1 MSGGSLD
8 YVSFK
13 IDDAVDEI
21 QEALSVG
28 CFSEKTKER
37 FREAVVLLREA
48 SVYAHRIEWLFSDD
62 DDEESFHSRL
72 EEELNELEEKQ

>member
-21 QEALSVG
+21 QEALRVG
-28 CFSEKTKER
+28 CFSEETKER

-48 SVYAHRIEWLFSDD
+48 SVYAHRIEWLFSGDD
-62 DDEESFHSRL
+62 NEESFHSRL
-72 EEELNELEEKQ
+72 EEELNELEEDK

>member
-8 YVSFK
+8 YVSFR

-28 CFSEKTKER
+28 CFSENTKER
-37 FREAVVLLREA
+37 FREAILTLRKA
-48 SVYAHRIEWLFSDD
+48 SVYAHRIEWLLSGD
-62 DDEESFHSRL
+62 DDEKCFHMRL
-72 EEELNELEEKQ
+72 EEELKKLE

>member
-28 CFSEKTKER
+28 CFSENTKER
-37 FREAVVLLREA
+37 FREAISTLMKA
-48 SVYAHRIEWLFSDD
+48 SVYAHRIEWLFSGD
-62 DDEESFHSRL
+62 DDEESFHRGL
-72 EEELNELEEKQ
+72 EEGLNKLEEKQ

>member
-28 CFSEKTKER
+28 CFSENTKER
-37 FREAVVLLREA
+37 FREAISTLRKA
-48 SVYAHRIEWLFSDD
+48 SVYAHRIEWLFSGDD
-62 DDEESFHSRL
+62 NEESFYSRL